1 MNNSQQ
7 QILAILERGRLT
19 YGKIR
24 EAAEILNPVIL
35 PISFVEDAM
44 WGSTTI
50 ICTTD
55 PSEELKK
62 FVEDRRPVGWLFNW
76 VIRK

>member
-35 PISFVEDAM
+35 LI
-44 WGSTTI
+44 
-50 ICTTD
+50 
-55 PSEELKK
+55 
-62 FVEDRRPVGWLFNW
+62 
-76 VIRK
+76 